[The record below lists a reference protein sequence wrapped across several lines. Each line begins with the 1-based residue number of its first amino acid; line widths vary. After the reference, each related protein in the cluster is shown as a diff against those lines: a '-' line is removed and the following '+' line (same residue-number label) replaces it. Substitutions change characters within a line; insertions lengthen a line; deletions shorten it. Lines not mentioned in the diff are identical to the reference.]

1 MAEILN
7 VNWNSVFENMHNIL
21 PQENDSEF
29 SIGYLS
35 LHRYNFCCVPL
46 TFTRLFLRLLQ
57 FPDHPPKALRNLRTF
72 PSDFCKEE

>member
-29 SIGYLS
+29 SIGKKCPRYASPGDLS
-35 LHRYNFCCVPL
+35 SF
-46 TFTRLFLRLLQ
+46 LFQ
-57 FPDHPPKALRNLRTF
+57 QKVQ
-72 PSDFCKEE
+72 

>member
-29 SIGYLS
+29 SIGWRCTTLEDQIS
-35 LHRYNFCCVPL
+35 RSGWPI
-46 TFTRLFLRLLQ
+46 
-57 FPDHPPKALRNLRTF
+57 
-72 PSDFCKEE
+72 